1 MGHSIFIER
10 SNIDLEGTI
19 LGLLS
24 ISERMAV
31 GARPY
36 EENMKKERDC
46 ILERQR
52 EVEVILK

>member
-1 MGHSIFIER
+1 MGHSIFIQR

-19 LGLLS
+19 FGLLS

-46 ILERQR
+46 I
-52 EVEVILK
+52 